1 MLAQTLGYWVRKA
14 RQGKP
19 GSVGGSVRL
28 VGDLEAENAR
38 LKQEVVR
45 LKLEK
50 EVLKKAG
57 AYFGKESL

>member
-1 MLAQTLGYWVRKA
+1 MLAKTLGYWVRKA
-14 RQGKP
+14 RQGEP
-19 GSVGGSVRL
+19 GSVGSSVRL